1 MPSMMASVSGRLILN
16 TLPAPLS
23 ERISIAPRRRS
34 MFFLTTSMPTPR
46 PETSVTTWAV
56 ENPGSMIRL

>member
-16 TLPAPLS
+16 TLPAPCS
-23 ERISIAPRRRS
+23 ERISTAPRRRS

-46 PETSVTTWAV
+46 PETSVTTLAV